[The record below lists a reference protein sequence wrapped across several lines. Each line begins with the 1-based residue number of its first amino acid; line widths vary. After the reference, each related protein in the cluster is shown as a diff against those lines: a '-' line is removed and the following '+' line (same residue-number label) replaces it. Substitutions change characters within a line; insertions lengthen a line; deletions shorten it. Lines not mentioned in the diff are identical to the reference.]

1 MGVGGAPRVHATVL
15 YHGGLVG
22 VLGKC
27 WLESRF
33 RQDQILRACVEEGA
47 RIPMFWSPSLF
58 YVPKAKSDEVKNM
71 FKWRNMI
78 SQALHPL
85 RRFSKLI
92 GRCLSLLVKEITIL
106 SPHFSLPAMIGVR
119 DMFFASSKARSTTLP
134 STQLEMDIDNCFWN
148 LDKDGVPEK
157 RGYGK
162 GTREPRVSPTA
173 PTLS

>member
-1 MGVGGAPRVHATVL
+1 M
-15 YHGGLVG
+15 
-22 VLGKC
+22 
-27 WLESRF
+27 F
-33 RQDQILRACVEEGA
+33 R
-47 RIPMFWSPSLF
+47 PPSLF